1 MEASNRMLISQSDD
15 TQTRATNPLL
25 PNPKSKQKK
34 SYRIRRMISQ
44 MQFIEKEAIK
54 VAIIG
59 DK

>member
-25 PNPKSKQKK
+25 PNPKAKQKK
-34 SYRIRRMISQ
+34 SLQLQRMISP
-44 MQFIEKEAIK
+44 MHFIEKEAIK